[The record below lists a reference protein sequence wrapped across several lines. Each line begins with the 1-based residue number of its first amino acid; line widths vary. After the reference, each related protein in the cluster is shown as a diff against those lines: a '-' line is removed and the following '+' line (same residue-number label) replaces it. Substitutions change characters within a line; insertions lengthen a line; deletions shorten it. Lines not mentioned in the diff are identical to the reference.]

1 MKALVPPPLFPLNG
15 DAATLFGPPLGAAP
29 SSPPF
34 RTVTGDVE
42 AAVSCVFTG
51 REYAGGGSHNH
62 GGGRIPCV
70 FCSGA
75 SVTVQAQRETEGET
89 YVGTSKIVSGW
100 HLLHRGRNTH
110 THHTLKEPRSEGS
123 KRAGQ

>member
-1 MKALVPPPLFPLNG
+1 MRFGVRGPWRRPPSAGTDRGSPTFIMKALVPPPLFPLNG
-15 DAATLFGPPLGAAP
+15 DAATLFGPPLGAAS

-34 RTVTGDVE
+34 RTVIGDVE

-89 YVGTSKIVSGW
+89 YVATSKMVSG
-100 HLLHRGRNTH
+100 
-110 THHTLKEPRSEGS
+110 
-123 KRAGQ
+123 